1 VAELSHLRVLLIE
14 DDALIVL
21 MLRELLLEIGHEV
34 CATAASEAAAVE
46 AALRDAPDL
55 VIADSRLQS
64 GSGISAVAEIIR
76 RRGHIPHLFL
86 TGDDA
91 EILRQRPAAIVLR
104 KPFRQSALVK
114 AIQSALDAPAGS

>member
-1 VAELSHLRVLLIE
+1 
-14 DDALIVL
+14 
-21 MLRELLLEIGHEV
+21 MGHEV

-64 GSGISAVAEIIR
+64 GTGISAVEEIIR
-76 RRGHIPHLFL
+76 RRRHIPHLFL

-91 EILRQRPAAIVLR
+91 EVVRLRPAAVVLR

-114 AIQSALDAPAGS
+114 AIQSALAAPPAP